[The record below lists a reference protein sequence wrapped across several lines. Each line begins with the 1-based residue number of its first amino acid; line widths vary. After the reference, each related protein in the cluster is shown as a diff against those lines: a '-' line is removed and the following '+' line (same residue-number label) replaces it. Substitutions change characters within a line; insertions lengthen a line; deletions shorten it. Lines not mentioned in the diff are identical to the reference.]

1 MTRYSIERR
10 TRKYVKGSVF
20 CHLQEI
26 YLTNTEKKKLLDTT
40 TKTGLDTLKIASKKL
55 VQQTAKATK
64 LPVKLCNQNLISI
77 QEILRK

>member
-1 MTRYSIERR
+1 MTLSSIERR
-10 TRKYVKGSVF
+10 TRKYVKVSVF

-26 YLTNTEKKKLLDTT
+26 YLTNTEKKLLDTT

-55 VQQTAKATK
+55 VKQTPKATK
-64 LPVKLCNQNLISI
+64 LLIKLCNQNLISI

>member
-26 YLTNTEKKKLLDTT
+26 YLTNTEKKFLDTT